1 MDKKQL
7 KTVLAVLNVVRSTFP
22 ETNEFIDSTLKEE
35 CEKERMTADEVI
47 FYKFESIKLVW
58 INIFV
63 LDLVLKCLFFLF
75 IDMKCVTDHKKTKRL
90 SKEEIK
96 TKLLDSMTIDEIV
109 EFDDLNKEAEET
121 QDPEEAAK
129 IIKRYE
135 DIIKTKNKG
144 IINVAYHQGQVF
156 KRFKEKEKFAK
167 LVSEL
172 GFHKTTII
180 FKISVFKLCKKYPK
194 LLNLL

>member
-1 MDKKQL
+1 MDNKK
-7 KTVLAVLNVVRSTFP
+7 A
-22 ETNEFIDSTLKEE
+22 
-35 CEKERMTADEVI
+35 
-47 FYKFESIKLVW
+47 
-58 INIFV
+58 
-63 LDLVLKCLFFLF
+63 
-75 IDMKCVTDHKKTKRL
+75 KRL

-96 TKLLDSMTIDEIV
+96 TKLLESITIDEV
-109 EFDDLNKEAEET
+109 LECEDLNKEAEEV
-121 QDPEEAAK
+121 QDSERVAE

-172 GFHKTTII
+172 GIHKTTII
-180 FKISVFKLCKKYPK
+180 CKINVFKLCKKYPK
-194 LLNLL
+194 LLTSFVGLGFFKNYYKDIKAICEENEKDFQC

>member
-1 MDKKQL
+1 MWKGLTDNKK
-7 KTVLAVLNVVRSTFP
+7 A
-22 ETNEFIDSTLKEE
+22 
-35 CEKERMTADEVI
+35 
-47 FYKFESIKLVW
+47 
-58 INIFV
+58 
-63 LDLVLKCLFFLF
+63 
-75 IDMKCVTDHKKTKRL
+75 KRL

-96 TKLLDSMTIDEIV
+96 KKLLDPMTIDEIV
-109 EFDDLNKEAEET
+109 EFDDLNKEAEKT

-172 GFHKTTII
+172 GIHKTTII
-180 FKISVFKLCKKYPK
+180 FRINVFKLCNKYPK
-194 LLNLL
+194 LLKSSIGLGLFKNYHKDIKTICEEYEKDFQCWAFLSFKSKFVTQVFITDIQAKI

>member
-1 MDKKQL
+1 MDNKK
-7 KTVLAVLNVVRSTFP
+7 A
-22 ETNEFIDSTLKEE
+22 
-35 CEKERMTADEVI
+35 
-47 FYKFESIKLVW
+47 
-58 INIFV
+58 
-63 LDLVLKCLFFLF
+63 
-75 IDMKCVTDHKKTKRL
+75 KRL

-96 TKLLDSMTIDEIV
+96 TKLFDSMTIDEIV
-109 EFDDLNKEAEET
+109 KFDDLNKEAEKIE
-121 QDPEEAAK
+121 DPEKAAE

-172 GFHKTTII
+172 GIHKTTII
-180 FKISVFKLCKKYPK
+180 FRINVFKLCKKYPK
-194 LLNLL
+194 LLKTSIGLGFFKNYHKDIKAICEENEKDFQC